1 MSGSNIDDDTL
12 ISQDDIDKLLSSLS
26 PEESES
32 ANGDSEKGLE
42 EDVLGELSQDDI
54 DNLLNNA
61 SQDVDPFEDKLS
73 SEPEPRSETDPADME
88 LFSQDDI
95 DRLMNSAVPDEKA
108 SAALEQPVKLDE
120 PDPDDMELFS
130 QDDID
135 RLMNSAVPDEKASA
149 VVEQPVKL
157 DEPDPDDMELFSQDD
172 IDRLMNSAAPEE
184 KASADL
190 EQPVKLD
197 EPDPDDMELFSQD
210 DIDRLMNSVL
220 PDEKASAGV
229 DKPVKL
235 DEPDPDNMD
244 LVSQDDIDRLMNS
257 VPSGEKALTMV
268 NKPDAA
274 DMDLVSQDDIDRL
287 MNSVLPDDNVSTAI
301 DVEIPG
307 QNTFEPDDEILIDVS
322 QSVAIDGNLISQE
335 IIDRLL
341 SEPAIPPPPPPAAP
355 PEPAPPAVVPKEQD
369 PVEDDIGDLLK
380 EEMPVDDSEENN
392 LISQDDID
400 DLLKDSEQ
408 EDEDII
414 GDWDGDGDFTVDR
427 EDGDPED
434 RQVVLEEA
442 EETLAGLA
450 GISPEELTHA
460 GKRYGYKKVLA
471 LSSVFLVFLVAIS
484 LGLYKYFNRE
494 TIVAAPPQVA
504 EVSALPEPS
513 APPEQPAAVVAIDL
527 TEQNKAKG
535 GGTLVLEDFV
545 VLVPGKTIGIS
556 YISASLSIDYL
567 DQRAAAEINSHLSLY
582 RDVIFNAMGL
592 AIESIKVD
600 KITEA
605 DLLSNI
611 KEELNRVLP
620 DKYVER
626 VTFAAFTTG

>member
-61 SQDVDPFEDKLS
+61 SLDVDPFEDKLS

-95 DRLMNSAVPDEKA
+95 DRLMNSAAPDEKA
-108 SAALEQPVKLDE
+108 SADLD
-120 PDPDDMELFS
+120 
-130 QDDID
+130 
-135 RLMNSAVPDEKASA
+135 
-149 VVEQPVKL
+149 QPVKL

-210 DIDRLMNSVL
+210 DIDRLMNSAG

-235 DEPDPDNMD
+235 DEPDPDN
-244 LVSQDDIDRLMNS
+244 
-257 VPSGEKALTMV
+257 
-268 NKPDAA
+268 
-274 DMDLVSQDDIDRL
+274 MDLVSQDDIDRL

-341 SEPAIPPPPPPAAP
+341 SEPAIPAPPPPPPAPAAP

-369 PVEDDIGDLLK
+369 SVEDDIGDLLK
-380 EEMPVDDSEENN
+380 EEIPVDDSEENN

-427 EDGDPED
+427 EDGDLED

-494 TIVAAPPQVA
+494 AIVAAPPQVA

-567 DQRAAAEINSHLSLY
+567 DQKAAAEINSHLSLY